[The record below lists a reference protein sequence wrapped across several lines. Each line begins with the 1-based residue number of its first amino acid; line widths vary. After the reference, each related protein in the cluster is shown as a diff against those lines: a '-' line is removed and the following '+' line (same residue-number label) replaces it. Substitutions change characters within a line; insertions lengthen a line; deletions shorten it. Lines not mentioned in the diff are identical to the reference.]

1 MPRGAAEAFEGLRVG
16 MKSEA
21 VAAALG
27 QPSQK
32 LASER
37 NEVWVYRGGER
48 TWRVTFDKAAGGV
61 TRVAEAL
68 PGNAEMIVVQ

>member
-16 MKSEA
+16 MRFEA
-21 VAAALG
+21 VTAALG
-27 QPSQK
+27 QPSHK

-37 NEVWVYRGGER
+37 NEVWVYRRGER
-48 TWRVTFDKAAGGV
+48 TWKVTFDKAAGGV